1 MNLERVGFLN
11 INWRREAIFPAQALA
26 EAILVAPWWL
36 ALLVGA
42 RHIPP
47 ERAVGS
53 CLVLI
58 LGTLYLTRA
67 MEALRIHELMQR
79 AVILAG
85 LIAASAIVLNTTV
98 FTEPQWA
105 NWAWLRE
112 PARHASDL
120 LRLLPEEVI
129 VVLGVTWLFWRGLQ
143 SAQRPIN
150 VEETM
155 KRFQIGV
162 IVLSLFAVVST
173 ERDITLYVP
182 AYFFCQLLAVGL
194 ARIETIAHERGG
206 KRPPRGASGWW
217 LAVLTGSTGL
227 VIVVAG
233 AISGVVLGI
242 GPEQLVRR
250 LMPILS
256 LIILPFLWILTPV
269 LWLLGWLVEAILRP
283 LTHWVMT
290 ASLPHPEP
298 FKALPEASKP
308 LIDLEPVG
316 RVIRYGSNL
325 LVIALVLAAVLGV
338 VWVVGRRRN
347 KQAYDESEQ
356 YESVWSGR
364 ALLNKLRAQVQ
375 RRWARLRNLANIAG
389 RFGAGGLFTALTIRR
404 IYAQTVQLAASRGY
418 PRPAAHT
425 PYEHLTTLYQAFP
438 GREADLAQ
446 VTEAY
451 VGVHYGELPEQPA
464 ALAEI
469 RAAFDRIK
477 AIESQGDKETR

>member
-1 MNLERVGFLN
+1 
-11 INWRREAIFPAQALA
+11 
-26 EAILVAPWWL
+26 
-36 ALLVGA
+36 
-42 RHIPP
+42 
-47 ERAVGS
+47 
-53 CLVLI
+53 
-58 LGTLYLTRA
+58 
-67 MEALRIHELMQR
+67 
-79 AVILAG
+79 
-85 LIAASAIVLNTTV
+85 
-98 FTEPQWA
+98 
-105 NWAWLRE
+105 
-112 PARHASDL
+112 
-120 LRLLPEEVI
+120 
-129 VVLGVTWLFWRGLQ
+129 
-143 SAQRPIN
+143 
-150 VEETM
+150 
-155 KRFQIGV
+155 
-162 IVLSLFAVVST
+162 
-173 ERDITLYVP
+173 
-182 AYFFCQLLAVGL
+182 
-194 ARIETIAHERGG
+194 
-206 KRPPRGASGWW
+206 
-217 LAVLTGSTGL
+217 
-227 VIVVAG
+227 
-233 AISGVVLGI
+233 
-242 GPEQLVRR
+242 
-250 LMPILS
+250 MPILS

-325 LVIALVLAAVLGV
+325 LVIALVLAAVLSV
-338 VWVVGRRRN
+338 VWVVGGRRN

-364 ALLNKLRAQVQ
+364 ALLNKFRAQVQ